1 MTPDLQIKIVEWLDP
16 GAARG
21 DELRATWARLEIII
35 GEHKA
40 TRVMDESSARSV
52 RDAIYVP
59 VYPLAEWIASHWWFL
74 LYERTEARP
83 GFDRRHCMRYAGD
96 GFAFPPLRLV
106 SDGIRCTI
114 EAEPKTFPNAGIQFL
129 ETFASS
135 VNQDQALEE
144 LKRFVSSVCTR
155 LDERNIRGSL
165 LQQDWAA
172 ICSADK
178 DEIDFCRA
186 IASMGSDPYAIDA
199 DEAEVV
205 IAARKK
211 VSGELLWNDLTEAAS
226 QSTLDSCVSWL
237 NEATSQLHQ
246 VTKFEPKVSC
256 HDLNG
261 ASSADKLAGWQQGYK
276 GARSL
281 WDSGKLGA
289 ESGSGQFDWSR
300 LIKRWDE
307 PSWQETHQVNAAPVK
322 AIHAL
327 LEPGKHSFSLVV
339 PAGKSTRKESQAFLL
354 ARALGEHLWHDS
366 AAGSHSMLTASQSWR
381 QQRSRAFAAELLAP
395 STDIR
400 RQISGSIVTNEEVDE
415 LAEHY
420 GVSDWLIRHQLR
432 NHELA
437 TVRD

>member
-21 DELRATWARLEIII
+21 DELRATWARLEIVI

-59 VYPLAEWIASHWWFL
+59 IYPLAEWIASHWWFL

-114 EAEPKTFPNAGIQFL
+114 EAEPKAFPNAGIQFL

-155 LDERNIRGSL
+155 LDEKNIRGSL

-172 ICSADK
+172 VCSADK

-186 IASMGSDPYAIDA
+186 IASMGSDPYAIDV
-199 DEAEVV
+199 DEADAV
-205 IAARKK
+205 IAAREK
-211 VSGELLWNDLTEAAS
+211 VSSDLLWNDLTEAAS
-226 QSTLDSCVSWL
+226 QRALDSCISWL

-246 VTKFEPKVSC
+246 ATKFEPTVSC
-256 HDLNG
+256 RDLNG
-261 ASSADKLAGWQQGYK
+261 ASSATQLAGWQQGYK

-281 WDSGKLGA
+281 WDSGKVGA
-289 ESGSGQFDWSR
+289 ESGSGRFDWAR
-300 LIKRWDE
+300 LLKRWKGT
-307 PSWQETHQVNAAPVK
+307 SWEETNQVSASPVK

-327 LEPGKHSFSLVV
+327 LAQAHDSFSLVV
-339 PAGKSTRKESQAFLL
+339 PAGKRKRPESQAFLM
-354 ARALGEHLWHDS
+354 ARALGEYLWHDS
-366 AAGSHSMLTASQSWR
+366 AQGSYSMLTGSQSWR
-381 QQRSRAFAAELLAP
+381 QQRSRAFAAELLTP
-395 STDIR
+395 SADLR
-400 RQISGSIVTNEEVDE
+400 KQISGSMVSNEEVDE

>member
-1 MTPDLQIKIVEWLDP
+1 MTPDLHFKIVEWLDP

-114 EAEPKTFPNAGIQFL
+114 EAEPKAFPNAGIQFL
-129 ETFASS
+129 ETFVSS

-155 LDERNIRGSL
+155 LDEKNIRGSL
-165 LQQDWAA
+165 LQEDWAA

-178 DEIDFCRA
+178 DEILFCRA
-186 IASMGSDPYAIDA
+186 VSSMGSDPYAIDV
-199 DEAEVV
+199 EAAHAV
-205 IAARKK
+205 IAAREK
-211 VSGELLWNDLTEAAS
+211 VSSDLLWDDLTEAAS
-226 QSTLDSCVSWL
+226 LGTLESCVSWM
-237 NEATSQLHQ
+237 NEASSKLNQTSKL
-246 VTKFEPKVSC
+246 EPVVSRN
-256 HDLNG
+256 DLNG
-261 ASSADKLAGWQQGYK
+261 AAHTDRLVGWQQGYI

-281 WDSGKLGA
+281 WGSGKVGA
-289 ESGSGQFDWSR
+289 ESGSGRFDWQSV
-300 LIKRWDE
+300 IKGWE
-307 PSWQETHQVNAAPVK
+307 ASSWQEVHQVTAAPVRS
-322 AIHAL
+322 IHAL
-327 LEPGKHSFSLVV
+327 LEQGQDTFSFVV
-339 PAGKSTRKESQAFLL
+339 PVGRKVRPESQAFLM

-366 AAGSHSMLTASQSWR
+366 AQGSHSMLTGSQSWR

-395 STDIR
+395 SADLQQ
-400 RQISGSIVTNEEVDE
+400 QISGSTITNDEVDE
-415 LAEHY
+415 LAEYY

-437 TVRD
+437 TVRE

>member
-1 MTPDLQIKIVEWLDP
+1 MTPNLQLKVIEWLDP

-21 DELRATWARLEIII
+21 DELRATWARLEITV
-35 GEHKA
+35 GAHKA

-74 LYERTEARP
+74 LYERAEARP

-114 EAEPKTFPNAGIQFL
+114 EAEPKAFPKVGIQFL

-135 VNQDQALEE
+135 IDQDQVLEE
-144 LKRFVSSVCTR
+144 LKCFVSSVCAR
-155 LDERNIRGSL
+155 LDEKNIRGSL
-165 LQQDWAA
+165 LQEDWAA

-178 DEIDFCRA
+178 DEICFCRA
-186 IASMGSDPYAIDA
+186 MASMGTDPYAACA
-199 DEAEVV
+199 DEADAL

-211 VSGELLWNDLTEAAS
+211 ISSELLWNDLTEAAS
-226 QSTLDSCVSWL
+226 QSTLNSCVTWL

-246 VTKFEPKVSC
+246 ATKFEPKVSC

-261 ASSADKLAGWQQGYK
+261 ALNANQLAGWQQGYN

-281 WDSGKLGA
+281 WDSGKVGT
-289 ESGSGQFDWSR
+289 ESGSGRFDWSR
-300 LIKRWDE
+300 LLKRWE
-307 PSWQETHQVNAAPVK
+307 LTSWEETDQVRASPVK

-327 LEPGKHSFSLVV
+327 LEQAQDSFSIVV
-339 PAGKSTRKESQAFLL
+339 PAGKSKRPESQAFLI
-354 ARALGEHLWHDS
+354 ARALGEYLWHDS
-366 AAGSHSMLTASQSWR
+366 TQGSYSMLTGSQSWR

-395 STDIR
+395 SLDLQL
-400 RQISGSIVTNEEVDE
+400 QISGSTVGSEEVDE

-432 NHELA
+432 NHKLA